1 MMRATRINVSDAVSV
16 SVRVS
21 GTLPGIA
28 RFLDALAAAAQAG
41 GFEVPEPPPQGPRA
55 YPNRWEAGF
64 RVYLTVRFP
73 QQPTDP
79 SGTGRRTAA
88 KQSAAPLALPRA
100 KKIHE
105 ERHLP

>member
-1 MMRATRINVSDAVSV
+1 MRATRTDVSGTASV

-21 GTLPGIA
+21 GDLPGIA
-28 RFLDALAAAAQAG
+28 RFLDALAATAETG
-41 GFEVPEPPPQGPRA
+41 GFEVPEPPTQGLRA
-55 YPNRWEAGF
+55 YPNRREPGF
-64 RVYLTVRFP
+64 RVYVTIRFP

-79 SGTGRRTAA
+79 ARTGRRTAA

-105 ERHLP
+105 ERHLS